1 MLDECFEM
9 ESRTTPTPRSRLTQ
23 KVLAEELE
31 LRDLPTGKAVSC
43 WWMTLPIFCYLAI
56 IAGGVMCSIAVGG
69 VTAAFDPS
77 CIFFANVT
85 LKGLDLLNNSKILT
99 RDNVEVNDWG
109 DMDSCLFPEYTSVAC
124 VMYAGILLVMVLNF
138 GRGGGKSAF
147 RGRGVAE
154 SWRIVPVAFL
164 FNLIFLIL
172 SSIIFGNIQNGFS
185 TFCDGINQQGSS
197 RTLGN
202 VSRCADVLKFTF
214 PWDKYNTNLHL
225 QYVLSK
231 VGAALQLGGS
241 LLAFLTIIIR
251 CCIPADF
258 IVYRRRK
265 IMMTPGIQYSSDEE
279 RSVPHT
285 RTTSVECHGQPD
297 TLGINNET
305 DSIHS
310 YRSDTNLVPQSGSS
324 RTKHSQIRIS
334 N

>member
-1 MLDECFEM
+1 M
-9 ESRTTPTPRSRLTQ
+9 ESRTPPPRSRLTK

-43 WWMTLPIFCYLAI
+43 WWITLPIFYYLAV
-56 IAGGVMCSIAVGG
+56 IAGGVMCSISVGD
-69 VTAAFDPS
+69 VVAAFDNN
-77 CIFFANVT
+77 CIFYANVT
-85 LKGLDLLNNSKILT
+85 LKGLDLLNNTKSLT
-99 RDNVEVNDWG
+99 RDNVEILDWG
-109 DMDSCLFPEYTSVAC
+109 DMDACLFPEYTSVAC
-124 VMYAGILLVMVLNF
+124 IMYAGILLVMVLNF

-172 SSIIFGNIQNGFS
+172 SSIIFGNVQNGFS
-185 TFCDGINQQGSS
+185 KFCDGINQKGSS

-202 VSRCADVLKFTF
+202 VSRCADVLTFSF

-225 QYVLSK
+225 EFVLSK
-231 VGAALQLGGS
+231 IGASLQLGGS

-251 CCIPADF
+251 CCMPADF

-265 IMMTPGIQYSSDEE
+265 IMVIPGIQYSGDEE
-279 RSVPHT
+279 RSEPLSM
-285 RTTSVECHGQPD
+285 TTSVECHGRQVD
-297 TLGINNET
+297 NLTVNNDT

-310 YRSDTNLVPQSGSS
+310 YHSDTNLVPQSGSS
-324 RTKHSQIRIS
+324 RLKLIRIKS
-334 N
+334 SS